1 MSARTR
7 LYDSPEWRAVRDR
20 VLARDGR
27 RCTVGRLLGGPCHPT
42 LHVHHVVPVSE
53 GGAPFD
59 DDNAVTVCA
68 RHHPML
74 EAIRRAVLARRER
87 PVPKCR
93 HNHRYDHARRECH
106 ERRARAA

>member
-1 MSARTR
+1 MHRPD
-7 LYDSPEWRAVRDR
+7 LDSPEWHRFRLR

-53 GGAPFD
+53 GGAEFD
-59 DDNAVTVCA
+59 FDNAITACA

-74 EAIRRAVLARRER
+74 EALRRKILAARETPPPRCRHRHPYPQGREECERRMRER
-87 PVPKCR
+87 I
-93 HNHRYDHARRECH
+93 
-106 ERRARAA
+106 AA